1 MECPACGNPHC
12 VEEADEVD
20 IGVGTIRRVYM
31 LECPECGPMDPAE
44 MQKEWEDEQRD
55 APDA

>member
-12 VEEADEVD
+12 VEEAEEVD

-31 LECPECGPMDPAE
+31 YECPECGPMDPAE
-44 MQKEWEDEQRD
+44 FVDDEFTDNEQ
-55 APDA
+55 A